1 MLGDAIIFRVM
12 ALIKGENDSKATLN
26 DPTVYLI
33 ETNTQSYTG
42 MIAFQN
48 DTFMKVELMTER
60 PKVVK
65 ILKKNIRKV
74 EIINQKSRS
83 IPI

>member
-12 ALIKGENDSKATLN
+12 AYIKGENENRAILN

-42 MIAFQN
+42 MITFQN

-65 ILKKNIRKV
+65 ILKENIRKV
-74 EIINQKSRS
+74 EIISQKNRS
-83 IPI
+83 IPV